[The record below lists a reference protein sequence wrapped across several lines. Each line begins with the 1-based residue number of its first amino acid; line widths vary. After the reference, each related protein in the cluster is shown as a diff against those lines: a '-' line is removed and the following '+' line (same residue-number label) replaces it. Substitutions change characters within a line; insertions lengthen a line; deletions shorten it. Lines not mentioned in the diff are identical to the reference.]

1 MAGRSRKRGQRA
13 APPPQPPGPKPPS
26 RTELRN
32 AEARAQLK
40 PLAPGE
46 RPGAVTVAAIAAAVL
61 GVLNIALYLVGV
73 RVRHTTFAGT
83 VLLGLVLLLAAYGMW
98 RVRYWAVLGFQTLL
112 AVTCVIASLSL
123 FVASSISGA
132 VRAVIVIGF
141 SGVLFWKLVGAM
153 ARIQMPERK
162 EGGRE

>member
-1 MAGRSRKRGQRA
+1 LAGRSRKRGQRA
-13 APPPQPPGPKPPS
+13 APPPAPAQGPS

-32 AEARAQLK
+32 AEARAKLQ

-61 GVLNIALYLVGV
+61 GLLNMALYIAGV
-73 RVRHTTFAGT
+73 RVEHSTFAGT
-83 VLLGLVLLLAAYGMW
+83 VLLGVVLLMAAVGMW

-123 FVASSISGA
+123 FVASNVTGA
-132 VRAVIVIGF
+132 VRALVVIVA
-141 SGVLFWKLVGAM
+141 SGILFWKLVHAM
-153 ARIQMPERK
+153 ARIQMPERRQ
-162 EGGRE
+162 GGRGS

>member
-1 MAGRSRKRGQRA
+1 MAQRSRKRGQRA
-13 APPPQPPGPKPPS
+13 APPPQPPGSKPPS

-32 AEARAQLK
+32 AEARAQLQ

-46 RPGAVTVAAIAAAVL
+46 RPGPVTVAAIAAAVL
-61 GVLNIALYLVGV
+61 GVLNVTLYLAGV

-83 VLLGLVLLLAAYGMW
+83 VLLGVVLLMAAVGMW

-123 FVASSISGA
+123 FLASNVTGA
-132 VRAVIVIGF
+132 VRAVLVIGS
-141 SGVLFWKLVGAM
+141 SGTLFWKLVGAM
-153 ARIQMPERK
+153 ARIQMPER
-162 EGGRE
+162 RAPQ